1 MTAQPFQ
8 TKTSAF
14 NRKIVLFL
22 ISQNVS
28 LFGSS
33 VVGYAIIWYITLET
47 SSGTWLMLSTI
58 CALVP
63 QVIVSLWGG
72 VLADRYNRKHL
83 IMLTDAFIAL
93 STFGLA
99 LAFWSGFKH
108 LELLLAVSVVRSIGA
123 GIQIPAVGSIY
134 PQLVEREHLTRV
146 QGVSQTVSS
155 VLMLASPAVGGLV
168 LATMDIAWAFMLDV
182 VTAAAAIAIL
192 VFMRVDKVLRTDTPG
207 SVLNEIRQGI
217 AYTFGNPYLKRI
229 VICYGFAFFLITPA
243 AILTPLLVE
252 RSFGSDVWYL
262 TANEIVWSIGS
273 IIGGVFVSLIGTIK
287 NKIRTI
293 ALCFLAFGITFT
305 LLGIAGD
312 FIIYLII
319 MGAAG
324 FFLPIIATAET
335 VFIQEITEPAKMGRV
350 FSIVQII
357 TAAAMPLAILLF
369 GPLADVVTIEL
380 LLIISGLL
388 LGLVGV
394 LYYQSHRKLNLH
406 PEPYQAEQQIT

>member
-1 MTAQPFQ
+1 MTAQPFLS
-8 TKTSAF
+8 KTSAF

-182 VTAAAAIAIL
+182 VTAAAAIA
-192 VFMRVDKVLRTDTPG
+192 
-207 SVLNEIRQGI
+207 Q
-217 AYTFGNPYLKRI
+217 
-229 VICYGFAFFLITPA
+229 
-243 AILTPLLVE
+243 
-252 RSFGSDVWYL
+252 
-262 TANEIVWSIGS
+262 
-273 IIGGVFVSLIGTIK
+273 
-287 NKIRTI
+287 
-293 ALCFLAFGITFT
+293 
-305 LLGIAGD
+305 
-312 FIIYLII
+312 
-319 MGAAG
+319 
-324 FFLPIIATAET
+324 
-335 VFIQEITEPAKMGRV
+335 
-350 FSIVQII
+350 
-357 TAAAMPLAILLF
+357 
-369 GPLADVVTIEL
+369 
-380 LLIISGLL
+380 LLIISDIYDL
-388 LGLVGV
+388 
-394 LYYQSHRKLNLH
+394 RT
-406 PEPYQAEQQIT
+406 ITKR